1 MESEMDKSRRIYEE
15 GKEKI
20 EFQKLE
26 TKGKAEW
33 HEQRK
38 NKKDVR
44 IEQLRRAPGE
54 EIYFKNL

>member
-1 MESEMDKSRRIYEE
+1 MS
-15 GKEKI
+15 KEK
-20 EFQKLE
+20 E
-26 TKGKAEW
+26 
-33 HEQRK
+33 